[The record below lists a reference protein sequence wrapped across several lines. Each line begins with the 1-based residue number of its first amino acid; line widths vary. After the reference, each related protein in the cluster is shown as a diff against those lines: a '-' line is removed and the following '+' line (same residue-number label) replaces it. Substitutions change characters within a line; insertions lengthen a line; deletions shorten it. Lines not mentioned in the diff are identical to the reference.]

1 MALYTA
7 FNDDDKQGGAVEFQL
22 VNGLVSAY
30 NSSFEFVEKCD
41 EREVRGFPELLIR
54 LRQGRRVSAEQ
65 FIPSGSEIVNVDKRY
80 IKGLVRDL
88 VISIGLIEAD
98 ITRLLADVEAWIG
111 SKTEFAFKHLQR
123 LLVVDLQLKTKW
135 KSAYHVRE
143 TACERLGG
151 THFLWHGLWAFKVD
165 AHGART
171 DLVTY
176 EPIDER
182 AVGASGG
189 ALVLTEWKKI
199 DDPSRGAIE
208 RVFAQAKGQ
217 ALNYV
222 SGALGAIELKS
233 VVHLVA
239 VSLLPIPKTELP
251 PDAIEQGKTIRFV
264 NIVLDPPSLLK
275 ENTRTTLSKI
285 CPRLGASAPITVCIT

>member
-1 MALYTA
+1 MDLHEQWEALGSWVRAVEQRAWLYIQA
-7 FNDDDKQGGAVEFQL
+7 FNNDKEQGGAVELQL
-22 VNGLVSAY
+22 INGLVSAY

-41 EREVRGFPELLIR
+41 ERDVKGFPELLTR
-54 LRQGRRVSAEQ
+54 LRQSRRIPAEH
-65 FIPSGSEIVNVDKRY
+65 FIPSQLEIGKVDKLY

-88 VISIGLIEAD
+88 VISLGLIEAD
-98 ITRLLADVEAWIG
+98 ITRLLADVEVWIG
-111 SKTEFAFKHLQR
+111 GKTELALKHLQR
-123 LLVVDLQLKTKW
+123 LLVVDLHLKTKW
-135 KSAYHVRE
+135 KSAYHLRE

-151 THFLWHGLWAFKVD
+151 AHFLWHGLWAFKVD
-165 AHGART
+165 THGART

-199 DDPSRGAIE
+199 DDPKRGAIE

-239 VSLLPIPKTELP
+239 VSLFPIPKAELP
-251 PDAIEQGKTIRFV
+251 PDTIEQGKTIRFV
-264 NIVLDPPSLLK
+264 NIVLDPP
-275 ENTRTTLSKI
+275 
-285 CPRLGASAPITVCIT
+285 APSEGKY

>member
-1 MALYTA
+1 MDLHEEWTALGNWIRGQEQRAWLYIQASNEDT
-7 FNDDDKQGGAVEFQL
+7 KPGGALELQL
-22 VNGLVSAY
+22 INGLVSAY
-30 NSSFEFVEKCD
+30 DSTFEFVEKCA
-41 EREVRGFPELLIR
+41 ERQRKGFPEFLYR
-54 LRQGRRVSAEQ
+54 LREGRRVTAEH
-65 FIPSGSEIVNVDKRY
+65 FIPSHVEIGKVEKLY

-88 VISIGLIEAD
+88 ATSIGLLEAD

-111 SKTEFAFKHLQR
+111 SKTELALKHLQR
-123 LLVVDLQLKTKW
+123 LLVVDIHLKAKW
-135 KSAYHVRE
+135 KLAFNIRE

-176 EPIDER
+176 EGIDER

-199 DDPSRGAIE
+199 DDPTRATIE

-233 VVHLVA
+233 TVYLVA
-239 VSLLPIPKTELP
+239 VSLHPIPRTQIP
-251 PDAIEQGKTIRFV
+251 PDSVEQGKTFRFV
-264 NIVLDPPSLLK
+264 NIVLDPPVPSEGK
-275 ENTRTTLSKI
+275 Y
-285 CPRLGASAPITVCIT
+285 